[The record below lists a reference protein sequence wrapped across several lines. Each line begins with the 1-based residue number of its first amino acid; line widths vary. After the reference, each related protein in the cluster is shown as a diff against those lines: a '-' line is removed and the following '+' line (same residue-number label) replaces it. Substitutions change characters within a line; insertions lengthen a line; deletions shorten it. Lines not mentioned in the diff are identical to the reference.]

1 MGAVPLEAELDMKRE
16 RNADLPDEVL
26 VMAAIL
32 GDIRAFDTLVLRYRP
47 AVVRVAQSIVGEE
60 WAEDVAQ
67 EALLT
72 AFKALPTL
80 EEPEKFPTW
89 LHVIT
94 RHQALRFSWRERRW
108 QEKRMALDQWL
119 LNQSAA
125 LSRPM
130 LNGTPARRAELRRAI
145 DQLPS
150 EYAMLITLRYYDE
163 MPLKRIAEFMAL
175 PLTTI
180 KWRLHR
186 GKQLLRELITRQG
199 GAYGEREN
207 RGDPKTG

>member
-1 MGAVPLEAELDMKRE
+1 MNRVK
-16 RNADLPDEVL
+16 NADLPDEVL

-60 WAEDVAQ
+60 LAEDVAQ

-80 EEPEKFPTW
+80 EEPEKFPIW
-89 LHVIT
+89 LHMIT
-94 RHQALRFSWRERRW
+94 RHKALRFSRRERRW
-108 QEKRMALDQWL
+108 QEKRLPLDQWL

-130 LNGTPARRAELRRAI
+130 LNGTLARRAELRWAI
-145 DQLPS
+145 DQLPP
-150 EYAMLITLRYYDE
+150 EYAMIIKLRYYDE

-186 GKQLLRELITRQG
+186 GKQLLKDIINRQG
-199 GAYGEREN
+199 GVYGKGED
-207 RGDPKTG
+207 RGDSKAG

>member
-1 MGAVPLEAELDMKRE
+1 MNGVK
-16 RNADLPDEVL
+16 NADLPDEVL

-60 WAEDVAQ
+60 LAEDVAQ

-80 EEPEKFPTW
+80 EEPEKFPIW
-89 LHVIT
+89 LHMIT
-94 RHQALRFSWRERRW
+94 RHKALRFSRRERRW
-108 QEKRMALDQWL
+108 QEKRLPLDQWL

-130 LNGTPARRAELRRAI
+130 LNGTLARRAELRWAI
-145 DQLPS
+145 DQLPP
-150 EYAMLITLRYYDE
+150 EYAMIIKLRYYDE

-186 GKQLLRELITRQG
+186 GKQLLKDIINRQG
-199 GAYGEREN
+199 GVYGKGED
-207 RGDPKTG
+207 RGDSKAG